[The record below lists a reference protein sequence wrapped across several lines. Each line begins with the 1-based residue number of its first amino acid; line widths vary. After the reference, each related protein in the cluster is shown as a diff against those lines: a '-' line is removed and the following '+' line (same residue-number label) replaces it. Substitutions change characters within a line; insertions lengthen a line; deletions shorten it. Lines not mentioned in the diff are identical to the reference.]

1 MLCLSSMRI
10 MAEKKVTPLGR
21 SSTYRYE
28 KRTSVKLGEHEPS
41 HERQSRFGRF
51 FRNVRHASL
60 SVRIPDNKNE
70 KGLLLVRTS
79 K

>member
-1 MLCLSSMRI
+1 MLCLSPMRI
-10 MAEKKVTPLGR
+10 MAEKKVTPPGR

-41 HERQSRFGRF
+41 HERQSLFGRF
-51 FRNVRHASL
+51 FRNIRHASL

-70 KGLLLVRTS
+70 KAGYRANQI
-79 K
+79 